1 LTHSY
6 KIKCDFIPQSEYLNQ
21 LIKLCDH
28 SIIKNNSFEKEVCND
43 FNIEQQNDYPVA
55 AILAGEEFTSDS
67 KYTFFQATPC
77 YFSLQRDFYKFE
89 KNLENECSPDELNS
103 LCVDLNQHFSTND
116 QSFFIFEKKLFFA
129 TIKNTNISTYFPEEI
144 NQVPNRDFLP
154 YGQDAVWWHKFVNE
168 LQMFLF
174 DYSANK
180 KREEKGQYPI
190 NSIWFSGG
198 GKKIKA
204 DPNKQNKI
212 VFSDLILLKKIAQLN
227 LESVKIEPFT
237 KCVNEKEDYY
247 LYHHIFEANNEY
259 DIFKTIL
266 EDLKS
271 KKITNLKLSLYL
283 GSFKI
288 LFKTNFYRRL
298 KFWVHKKEL
307 QEILNEA

>member
-1 LTHSY
+1 LTHFY

-116 QSFFIFEKKLFFA
+116 QSFFIFENKLFFA
-129 TIKNTNISTYFPEEI
+129 TIKNSNISTYFPEEI
-144 NQVPNRDFLP
+144 NQVPNRGFLP
-154 YGQDAVWWHKFVNE
+154 FGQDEVWWHKFINE

-174 DYSANK
+174 DYPANK
-180 KREEKGQYPI
+180 KKEDKGQYPI

-198 GKKIKA
+198 GKKI
-204 DPNKQNKI
+204 NTNLNSQNKF
-212 VFSDLILLKKIAQLN
+212 VFSDLMLLKKISLLN
-227 LESVKIEPFT
+227 LEEVKIKSFT
-237 KCVNEKEDYY
+237 ESDNRKEDCYFY
-247 LYHHIFEANNEY
+247 DHICEANIEH
-259 DIFKTIL
+259 DIFKVIL
-266 EDLKS
+266 DDLKS
-271 KKITNLKLSLYL
+271 KKISNLNLSLYL

-298 KFWVHKKEL
+298 KFWGHKKEL

>member
-1 LTHSY
+1 MTHFY

-21 LIKLCDH
+21 LIKLCDY

-77 YFSLQRDFYKFE
+77 FFSLQRDYYKFE
-89 KNLENECSPDELNS
+89 KNLENECSPDELKK
-103 LCVDLNQHFSTND
+103 LCIDLNQHFSDND
-116 QSFFIFEKKLFFA
+116 QNFFIFERKLFFA
-129 TIKNTNISTYFPEEI
+129 TKKNTNISTYFPEEI
-144 NQVPNRDFLP
+144 NQVPNRSFLP
-154 YGQDAVWWHKFVNE
+154 FGKDEVWWHKFINE

-174 DYSANK
+174 DYLINK
-180 KREEKGQYPI
+180 KREESNQYPI

-204 DPNKQNKI
+204 NPYKQNKI
-212 VFSDLILLKKIAQLN
+212 VFSDLILLKKIVQLN
-227 LESVKIEPFT
+227 LEGVKIKSFT
-237 KCVNEKEDYY
+237 ESGNGKEDCYFY
-247 LYHHIFEANNEY
+247 DHICEANTEY

-266 EDLKS
+266 ADLKS
-271 KKITNLKLSLYL
+271 KKITNLNLSLYL

-298 KFWVHKKEL
+298 KFWGHKKEL

>member
-1 LTHSY
+1 MTHFY
-6 KIKCDFIPQSEYLNQ
+6 KIKCDFSPQSEYLNQ
-21 LIKLCDH
+21 LIKLCDY

-77 YFSLQRDFYKFE
+77 FFSLQRDYYKFE
-89 KNLENECSPDELNS
+89 KNLENECSPDELKK
-103 LCVDLNQHFSTND
+103 LCIDLNQHFSDND
-116 QSFFIFEKKLFFA
+116 QNFFIFERKLFFA
-129 TIKNTNISTYFPEEI
+129 TKKNTNISTYFPEEI
-144 NQVPNRDFLP
+144 NQVPNRSFLP
-154 YGQDAVWWHKFVNE
+154 FGKDEVWWHKFINE

-174 DYSANK
+174 DYLINK
-180 KREEKGQYPI
+180 KREESNQYPI

-204 DPNKQNKI
+204 NPYKQNKI
-212 VFSDLILLKKIAQLN
+212 VFSDLILLKKIVQLN
-227 LESVKIEPFT
+227 LEGVKIKSFT
-237 KCVNEKEDYY
+237 ESGNGKEDCYFY
-247 LYHHIFEANNEY
+247 DHICEANTEY

-266 EDLKS
+266 ADLKS
-271 KKITNLKLSLYL
+271 KKITNLNLSLYL

-298 KFWVHKKEL
+298 KFWGHKKEL

>member
-1 LTHSY
+1 MTHSY

-21 LIKLCDH
+21 LIKLSDY

-43 FNIEQQNDYPVA
+43 FNIDQQNDYPIA
-55 AILAGEEFTSDS
+55 AILADEEFTSDF

-77 YFSLQRDFYKFE
+77 YFSLQRDYYKFE
-89 KNLENECSPDELNS
+89 KNLENDCHFDELET
-103 LCVDLNQHFSTND
+103 LCDDLNQHFSDDD
-116 QSFFIFEKKLFFA
+116 QNFFIFERKLFFA
-129 TIKNTNISTYFPEEI
+129 TIKNINISTYFPEEI
-144 NQVPNRDFLP
+144 NQVPNRSFLP
-154 YGQDAVWWHKFVNE
+154 FGQDEVWWHKFINE

-174 DYSANK
+174 DHPANK

-212 VFSDLILLKKIAQLN
+212 VFSDLMLLKKIAQLN

-237 KCVNEKEDYY
+237 KCVNEREDCY
-247 LYHHIFEANNEY
+247 LYDHIFEANSEY

-298 KFWVHKKEL
+298 TFWVHKKEL

>member
-1 LTHSY
+1 MTHFY

-21 LIKLCDH
+21 LIKLCDY

-55 AILAGEEFTSDS
+55 AILAGEEFISDS

-89 KNLENECSPDELNS
+89 KNLENDCSFDELQT
-103 LCVDLNQHFSTND
+103 LCDDLNQHFSDND
-116 QSFFIFEKKLFFA
+116 QNFFIFEKKLFFA

-154 YGQDAVWWHKFVNE
+154 YGQDEVWWHKFINE

-174 DYSANK
+174 DHPANK
-180 KREEKGQYPI
+180 KREDKGQYPI
-190 NSIWFSGG
+190 NSVWFSGG

-204 DPNKQNKI
+204 DIDSKDRI
-212 VFSDLILLKKIAQLN
+212 VFSDLMLLEKIAQFN
-227 LESVKIEPFT
+227 LEAVKIEPFT
-237 KCVNEKEDYY
+237 KNDNEKEDCY
-247 LYHHIFEANNEY
+247 LYHHIFEAHTEY
-259 DIFKTIL
+259 DVFKTIL

-271 KKITNLKLSLYL
+271 KKINNLNLSLYL

-298 KFWVHKKEL
+298 KFWGQKKEL

>member
-1 LTHSY
+1 MTHSY

-43 FNIEQQNDYPVA
+43 FNIEQQNDYPIA
-55 AILAGEEFTSDS
+55 ALLAREEFTAES

-77 YFSLQRDFYKFE
+77 YFSLQRDYYKFE
-89 KNLENECSPDELNS
+89 KNLENECSPDELKT
-103 LCVDLNQHFSTND
+103 LCVDLNQHFSDNA
-116 QSFFIFEKKLFFA
+116 QNFFIFEKKLFFA
-129 TIKNTNISTYFPEEI
+129 TKKYTNISTYFPEEI
-144 NQVPNRDFLP
+144 NQVPNRSFLP
-154 YGQDAVWWHKFVNE
+154 FGKDEVWWHKFINE

-174 DYSANK
+174 DYLINK
-180 KREEKGQYPI
+180 KREESGQYPI

-198 GKKIKA
+198 GKTIKA
-204 DPNKQNKI
+204 NPNKQNKI
-212 VFSDLILLKKIAQLN
+212 VFSDLILLKKIALLN
-227 LESVKIEPFT
+227 LEEVKIEPFT
-237 KCVNEKEDYY
+237 KCVNEREDCY
-247 LYHHIFEANNEY
+247 LYDHICEANSEY

>member
-1 LTHSY
+1 MTHSY

-28 SIIKNNSFEKEVCND
+28 SIIKNNSFETEVCND
-43 FNIEQQNDYPVA
+43 FNIERQNDYPIA

-77 YFSLQRDFYKFE
+77 YFSLQRDYYKFE
-89 KNLENECSPDELNS
+89 KNLENECSSDELNT
-103 LCVDLNQHFSTND
+103 LCVDLNQHFSDND
-116 QSFFIFEKKLFFA
+116 QNFFIFENKLFFA
-129 TIKNTNISTYFPEEI
+129 TIKNINISTYFPEEI
-144 NQVPNRDFLP
+144 NQVPKRGFLP
-154 YGQDAVWWHKFVNE
+154 FGQDEVWWHKFINE

-174 DYSANK
+174 DHHANK

-204 DPNKQNKI
+204 NPNRQNKI
-212 VFSDLILLKKIAQLN
+212 IFSDLMLLKKIALLN
-227 LESVKIEPFT
+227 LEGVKIEPFT
-237 KCVNEKEDYY
+237 KTFNEKEDCY
-247 LYHHIFEANNEY
+247 LYDHICEANTEY
-259 DIFKTIL
+259 DIFKIIL

-271 KKITNLKLSLYL
+271 KKITNLSLSLYL

-298 KFWVHKKEL
+298 KFWGHKKEL

>member
-1 LTHSY
+1 MTHFY

-21 LIKLCDH
+21 LIKLCDY

-77 YFSLQRDFYKFE
+77 FFSLQRDYYKFE
-89 KNLENECSPDELNS
+89 KNLENECSPDELKK
-103 LCVDLNQHFSTND
+103 LCIDLNQHFSDND
-116 QSFFIFEKKLFFA
+116 QNFFIFERKLFFA
-129 TIKNTNISTYFPEEI
+129 TKKNTNISTYFPEEI
-144 NQVPNRDFLP
+144 NQVPNRSFLP
-154 YGQDAVWWHKFVNE
+154 FGKDEVWWHKFINE

-174 DYSANK
+174 DYLINK
-180 KREEKGQYPI
+180 KREESNQYPI

-204 DPNKQNKI
+204 NPNKQNKI
-212 VFSDLILLKKIAQLN
+212 VFSDLILLKKIVQLN
-227 LESVKIEPFT
+227 LEGVKIKSFT
-237 KCVNEKEDYY
+237 ESDNGKEDCYFY
-247 LYHHIFEANNEY
+247 DHICEANTEY

-266 EDLKS
+266 ADLKS
-271 KKITNLKLSLYL
+271 KKITNLNLSLYL

-288 LFKTNFYRRL
+288 LFNTNFYRRL
-298 KFWVHKKEL
+298 KFWGHKKEL

>member
-1 LTHSY
+1 MTHFY

-43 FNIEQQNDYPVA
+43 FNIEQQNDYPIA

-116 QSFFIFEKKLFFA
+116 QSFFIFENKLFFA
-129 TIKNTNISTYFPEEI
+129 TIKNSNISTYFPEEI
-144 NQVPNRDFLP
+144 NQVPNRGFLP
-154 YGQDAVWWHKFVNE
+154 FGQDEVWWHKFINE

-174 DYSANK
+174 DYPANK
-180 KREEKGQYPI
+180 KREDKGQYPI

-198 GKKIKA
+198 GKKI
-204 DPNKQNKI
+204 N
-212 VFSDLILLKKIAQLN
+212 
-227 LESVKIEPFT
+227 
-237 KCVNEKEDYY
+237 
-247 LYHHIFEANNEY
+247 
-259 DIFKTIL
+259 
-266 EDLKS
+266 S
-271 KKITNLKLSLYL
+271 KP
-283 GSFKI
+283 
-288 LFKTNFYRRL
+288 
-298 KFWVHKKEL
+298 
-307 QEILNEA
+307 

>member
-1 LTHSY
+1 MTHFY
-6 KIKCDFIPQSEYLNQ
+6 KIKCDFIPQSEYLDQ

-116 QSFFIFEKKLFFA
+116 QSFFIFENKLFFA

-144 NQVPNRDFLP
+144 NQVSNRGFLP
-154 YGQDAVWWHKFVNE
+154 FGQDEVWWHKFINE

-174 DYSANK
+174 DYTANK
-180 KREEKGQYPI
+180 KREEKAQYPI

-204 DPNKQNKI
+204 DIGTKDKI
-212 VFSDLILLKKIAQLN
+212 VFSDLILLKKIALLN
-227 LESVKIEPFT
+227 LEGVKIEPFT
-237 KCVNEKEDYY
+237 MNDNGKEDCY
-247 LYHHIFEANNEY
+247 LYHHIFEANTEY
-259 DIFKTIL
+259 DVFKVIL
-266 EDLKS
+266 DDLKS
-271 KKITNLKLSLYL
+271 KKINNLNLSLYL

-298 KFWVHKKEL
+298 KFWGHKKEL

>member
-1 LTHSY
+1 MTHFY

-21 LIKLCDH
+21 LIKLCDY

-77 YFSLQRDFYKFE
+77 FFSLQRDYYKFE
-89 KNLENECSPDELNS
+89 KNLENECSPDELKK
-103 LCVDLNQHFSTND
+103 LCIDLNQHFSDND
-116 QSFFIFEKKLFFA
+116 QNFFIFERKLFFA
-129 TIKNTNISTYFPEEI
+129 TKKNTNISTYFPEEI
-144 NQVPNRDFLP
+144 NQVPNRSFLP
-154 YGQDAVWWHKFVNE
+154 FGKDEVWWHKFINE

-174 DYSANK
+174 DYLINK
-180 KREEKGQYPI
+180 KREESNQYPI

-204 DPNKQNKI
+204 NPNKQNKI
-212 VFSDLILLKKIAQLN
+212 VFSDLILLKKIVQLN
-227 LESVKIEPFT
+227 LEGVKIKSFT
-237 KCVNEKEDYY
+237 ESDNGKEDCYFY
-247 LYHHIFEANNEY
+247 DHICEANTEY

-266 EDLKS
+266 ADLKS
-271 KKITNLKLSLYL
+271 KKITNLNLSLYL

-298 KFWVHKKEL
+298 KFWGHKKEL

>member
-1 LTHSY
+1 MTHFY

-21 LIKLCDH
+21 LIKLCDY

-77 YFSLQRDFYKFE
+77 FFSLQRDYYKFE
-89 KNLENECSPDELNS
+89 KNLENECSPDELKK
-103 LCVDLNQHFSTND
+103 LCIDLNQHFSDND
-116 QSFFIFEKKLFFA
+116 QNFFIFERKLFFA
-129 TIKNTNISTYFPEEI
+129 TKKNTNISTYFPEEI
-144 NQVPNRDFLP
+144 NQVPNRSFLP
-154 YGQDAVWWHKFVNE
+154 FGKDEVWWHKFINE

-174 DYSANK
+174 DYLINK
-180 KREEKGQYPI
+180 KREESNQYPI

-204 DPNKQNKI
+204 NPYKQNKI
-212 VFSDLILLKKIAQLN
+212 VFSDLILLKKIVQLN
-227 LESVKIEPFT
+227 LEGVKIKSFT
-237 KCVNEKEDYY
+237 ESDNGKEDCYFY
-247 LYHHIFEANNEY
+247 DHICEANTEY

-266 EDLKS
+266 ADLKS
-271 KKITNLKLSLYL
+271 KKITNLNLSLYL

-298 KFWVHKKEL
+298 KFWGHKKEL

>member
-1 LTHSY
+1 MTHFY

-77 YFSLQRDFYKFE
+77 FFSLQRDYYKFE
-89 KNLENECSPDELNS
+89 KNLENECSPDELKK
-103 LCVDLNQHFSTND
+103 LCIDLNQHFSDND
-116 QSFFIFEKKLFFA
+116 QNFFIFERKLFFA
-129 TIKNTNISTYFPEEI
+129 TKKNTNISTYFPEEI
-144 NQVPNRDFLP
+144 NQVPNRSFLP
-154 YGQDAVWWHKFVNE
+154 FGKDEVWWHKFINE

-174 DYSANK
+174 DYLINK
-180 KREEKGQYPI
+180 KREESNQYPI

-204 DPNKQNKI
+204 NPYKQNKI
-212 VFSDLILLKKIAQLN
+212 VFSDLILLKKIVQLN
-227 LESVKIEPFT
+227 LEGVKIKSFT
-237 KCVNEKEDYY
+237 ESGNGKEDCYFY
-247 LYHHIFEANNEY
+247 DHICEANTEY

-266 EDLKS
+266 ADLKS
-271 KKITNLKLSLYL
+271 KKITNLNLSLYL

-298 KFWVHKKEL
+298 KFWGHKKEL